1 MGIRMSNG
9 IGLCLSGGGFRA
21 SFYHIGIL
29 AQMAEKDLLRN
40 VKVISTVSGG
50 SILGVAYY
58 ILLKRLLETKTD
70 SEIVAQDYIDLV
82 VELEASFRKGVAEN
96 IRMRTFL
103 DPIANMRMALPS
115 FSRSDQI
122 GILYTKF
129 LYLPLYNKGKPIDK
143 QVDSI
148 NMTDL
153 HISPTNN
160 QGFHPFKGENTNKHR
175 QNKVPILVINS
186 TSLNSGHDWV
196 FTGSGMGEIPP
207 RNNIFYDVDKK
218 DRYSYCRYQDIKTR
232 DTKGFS
238 VGSAVAA
245 SAGVPGLFPPMA
257 VSKLF
262 KDRRVQ
268 LVDGGVFDNQG
279 IAGALW
285 ILEANISCNYFV
297 VSDASGQGDATNNP
311 ETGTL
316 PVITA
321 MTGILT
327 SRVREEMLNSLI
339 KQGGKHVEFTHLTR
353 GLFAERILINEQG
366 EESDKEEAEKHGVV
380 DSKQAFEVTQKN
392 QRLFSQVRTDLDA
405 FSDYEVYGLEKDAF
419 QMSGERLLKLKEMMG
434 IVSQQSH
441 VNVENTSWA
450 FNCLEGRLGAED
462 VALEK
467 QISIGKNKFFKTFRQ
482 NFLLAMLAH
491 IPLILFFV
499 AVYFAVIYL
508 LNTFV
513 PNWWQQFLQF
523 NVEDALAILIP
534 AIGVYLL
541 SMIAD
546 RMLGADV
553 GKEIEY
559 ARMPYKAVNV
569 LVMNVILPVLVSI
582 PVWIFLKT
590 VNPLFLRLGRVE
602 EVEN

>member
-1 MGIRMSNG
+1 MGNG
-9 IGLCLSGGGFRA
+9 IGFCLSGGGFRA

-29 AQMAEKDLLRN
+29 AQMAEKGLLKK
-40 VKVISTVSGG
+40 VEVISTVSGG

-58 ILLKRLLETKTD
+58 ILLKRLLETKAD
-70 SEIVAQDYIDLV
+70 EDIVDQDYIDLV
-82 VELEASFRKGVAEN
+82 VELEESFKKGVEEN

-103 DPIANMRMALPS
+103 NPIANMRMALPN

-122 GILYTKF
+122 GILYTKY
-129 LYLPLYNKGKPIDK
+129 LYLPIYNKGKSPEH
-143 QVDSI
+143 QVNSI

-153 HISPTNN
+153 HISPKSNEN
-160 QGFHPFKGENTNKHR
+160 FHPFRGEHTNEHR
-175 QNKVPILVINS
+175 VNKVPILVVNS

-207 RNNIFYDVDKK
+207 RNDIFYDIDKK
-218 DRYSYCRYQDIKTR
+218 DRYSYSRYEDITTR

-257 VSKLF
+257 VSKLY
-262 KDRRVQ
+262 KDRTVQ

-285 ILEANISCNYFV
+285 ILEANNSCDFFV

-311 ETGTL
+311 ETGTV
-316 PVITA
+316 PVLTTMA
-321 MTGILT
+321 GILT
-327 SRVREEMLNSLI
+327 SRVREEMVNSLI
-339 KQGGKHVEFTHLTR
+339 KQGKGHVELTHLTR
-353 GLFAERILINEQG
+353 GLFANRILINEEG

-380 DSKQAFEVTQKN
+380 DSKIAFDVKQRN

-405 FSDYEVYGLEKDAF
+405 FSDYEIYGLEQDAY
-419 QMSGERLLKLKEMMG
+419 QMSGERLLKLKEMMEG
-434 IVSQQSH
+434 DNQQPNSTG
-441 VNVENTSWA
+441 ENTNWA
-450 FNCLEGRLGAED
+450 FNCLNGRLGED
-462 VALEK
+462 DAALEK
-467 QISIGKNKFFKTFRQ
+467 QISIGRSKFFKTFRQ
-482 NFLLAMLAH
+482 NFLLALLVH
-491 IPLILFFV
+491 IPLVLFFV
-499 AVYFAVIYL
+499 AVYFSVVYL
-508 LNTFV
+508 LDRFV

-523 NVEDALAILIP
+523 NVDDALAFLIP
-534 AIGVYLL
+534 AIGMYLL
-541 SMIAD
+541 SMVAD
-546 RMLGADV
+546 RLLGADV

-569 LVMNVILPVLVSI
+569 LVVNVILPVLISI

-590 VNPLFLRLGRVE
+590 VNPLFLKLGRVE
-602 EVEN
+602 